1 MKYVIV
7 AKVLI
12 DQKSKTFHYK
22 KKKNYLEY
30 LKEII
35 PDRQN
40 IPLEDLIHII

>member
-22 KKKNYLEY
+22 KKKIFRVRETNYTGPSEY
-30 LKEII
+30 SA
-35 PDRQN
+35 
-40 IPLEDLIHII
+40 

>member
-22 KKKNYLEY
+22 KNNIYLEY
-30 LKEII
+30 VKQII

-40 IPLEDLIHII
+40 IPLEDLVHII